1 MKYDVYLLNYNNYY
15 NRQVKKLNTIA
26 EYISASNGYF
36 LNEAV
41 QNINFAF
48 GDGLNSELIINQ
60 TYVNKQP
67 DYVIIEERDH
77 EAGVE
82 GKFSRWF
89 IIDSNLT
96 RGGQYH
102 FTIKRDIC
110 ADYNNLFLNS
120 TYFLERGYVNSSNN
134 LIFNDEEQ
142 KYSQIKKSQL
152 ELRDETYGPWIIG
165 YIPRK
170 INGEPDSP
178 GYSNPDRTIKGV
190 ATAATEDITVAN
202 ITQESWYQ
210 YTTNYVASDAD
221 IAIPYALLSFIPV
234 VCTGGTSN
242 IYGRYFYEID
252 LKNMRATNDP
262 LTKPPYGNR
271 PNNVAY
277 PYLGDQYPE
286 DKWANPA
293 TGFFMKMDATQSQ
306 FNTYKSN
313 LGWYLTNQLNAY
325 NGIQV
330 NGNVYLNTWCSNMA
344 NNGLAYSQMMSQL
357 KSDLPV
363 NLDNATVDYIN
374 NNLRGKSIK
383 DTATGKKYTILV
395 EEVEEFE
402 KLTISSTLNTRI
414 RFLMPSGGSTQFGT
428 TTKTVE
434 DSTVKNNN
442 LQITYHVMKYKIK
455 LQEAYGVQT
464 ILPKDDTSNANFRQH
479 LEDAPYDMFAIPY
492 SDRLVIK
499 TGVNTTLIPN
509 TKAGMA
515 IANGFVTTLGDAMVY
530 DIQVLP
536 YCPVRQFIKSDGS
549 FDITAANSTQVQ
561 PIVDSANT
569 DTILNYVFYCSSSQ
583 MENIKLLNKDDN
595 LNPYSI
601 VIENYK
607 ESVNLDM
614 YRLCSP
620 NFASIFEFSPAKND
634 GVEYFEFS
642 ASYKPYNPY
651 IKVKPHFN
659 RLYGT
664 NDRDARGLILQGDF
678 SIPTMSSA
686 WANYELQNKNYLNTF
701 NREIQSLELQ
711 NEVAGV
717 NDVWKALSGTIQGAA
732 SGAMAGGITAG
743 PYGAIAGAVVGGVS
757 SAIGGGVDIYNNARL
772 RNDALDKANDLFKYN
787 LQNIKALPYSIRN
800 VGCLTADN
808 LLVPLLEYYSASDEE
823 KDAFNKKIQYYGMSV
838 NKVCKIIDF
847 INANEESFVK
857 GYLIRLNPVNGVNE
871 EVDNHLAEAISEEI
885 SKGLYI
891 DISVIDGG

>member
-1 MKYDVYLLNYNNYY
+1 MKYNIYLLSYNNYY
-15 NRQVKKLNTIA
+15 NRQVKKEFTTIA
-26 EYISASNGYF
+26 QYINAGYQVGLSI
-36 LNEAV
+36 LNH
-41 QNINFAF
+41 NFEF
-48 GDGLNSELIINQ
+48 KDGINSELIVNQ
-60 TYVNKQP
+60 AFVDGEP
-67 DYVIIEERDH
+67 DYVLIAERNED
-77 EAGVE
+77 GTN
-82 GKFSRWF
+82 GDFSRWF
-89 IIDSNLT
+89 IIDSDKI
-96 RGGQYH
+96 RGNQYK
-102 FTIKRDIC
+102 FTVRRDI
-110 ADYNNLFLNS
+110 AVDHNNLLLNS
-120 TYFLERGYVNSSNN
+120 TYFIERGWVNNSSD
-134 LIFNDEEQ
+134 LIFNDEGQ

-170 INGEPDSP
+170 VNGEPGSS
-178 GYSNPDRTIKGV
+178 GYSNVDRTIKGV

-221 IAIPYALLSFIPV
+221 IALPYALLAYVPAKN
-234 VCTGGTSN
+234 TGGSGTS
-242 IYGRYFYEID
+242 YMRYFFEID
-252 LKNMRATNDP
+252 LVNRRATNDP

-271 PNNVAY
+271 PNGVSY
-277 PYLGDQYPE
+277 PYMGDQYPE
-286 DKWANPA
+286 DRWANPA
-293 TGFFMKMDATQSQ
+293 TGLFFKEGATQSSYNQ
-306 FNTYKSN
+306 AVSD
-313 LGWYLTNQLNAY
+313 LGWYFTNALNAW

-330 NGNVYLNTWCSNMA
+330 NGNLYLNKWCNNMS
-344 NNGLAYSQMMSQL
+344 NNGLAYAQMIQAL
-357 KSDLPV
+357 KADLPV

-374 NNLRGKSIK
+374 NNLKGKSIK
-383 DTATGKKYTILV
+383 DNATGKKYTILV

-402 KLTISSTLNTRI
+402 KLTISSTLNARI
-414 RFLMPSGGSTQFGT
+414 RFLMPSSVSSQFGT

-434 DSTVKNNN
+434 DSTLKNNN
-442 LQITYHVMKYKIK
+442 LQITYHVKKYKIK

-464 ILPKDDTSNANFRQH
+464 TLPKDDTSNANFRQH

-492 SDRLVIK
+492 SERLVIK
-499 TGVNTTLIPN
+499 TGSNTTLIPN
-509 TKAGMA
+509 IKAGMA

-549 FDITAANSTQVQ
+549 FDITAANATQVQ

-601 VIENYK
+601 TIENYK

-651 IKVKPHFN
+651 IKIKPHFN

-701 NREIQSLELQ
+701 NREIASLELQ
-711 NEVAGV
+711 NEVGQME
-717 NDVWKALSGTIQGAA
+717 DVWKAIAGTFQGAA
-732 SGAMAGGITAG
+732 SGAVAGGMAGGG
-743 PYGAIAGAVVGGVS
+743 YGAIAGAVVGGVT
-757 SAIGGGVDIYNNARL
+757 SAVSGGVDIYNNARL
-772 RNDALDKANDLFKYN
+772 RNDAIDKAKDLFRYN

-808 LLVPLLEYYSASDEE
+808 VLVPLLEYYSASDEE
-823 KDAFNKKIQYYGMSV
+823 KDAFNKKMQYYGMSI
-838 NKVCKIIDF
+838 NKVGKIIDF
-847 INANEESFVK
+847 INASEETFIQ
-857 GYLIRLNPVNGVNE
+857 GYLLRLLPTAETE
-871 EVDNHLAEAISEEI
+871 EADNHLAEELSMEVQ
-885 SKGLYI
+885 KGLYI
-891 DISVIDGG
+891 V

>member
-1 MKYDVYLLNYNNYY
+1 MKYNIYLLSYNNYY
-15 NRQVKKLNTIA
+15 NRQVKKEFTTIA
-26 EYISASNGYF
+26 QYINAGYQVGLDI
-36 LNEAV
+36 LNH
-41 QNINFAF
+41 NFEF
-48 GDGLNSELIINQ
+48 KDGINSELIVNQ
-60 TYVNKQP
+60 AFVEGEP
-67 DYVIIEERDH
+67 DYVLIAERNVD
-77 EAGVE
+77 GTD
-82 GKFSRWF
+82 GDFSRWF
-89 IIDSNLT
+89 IIDSDKI
-96 RGGQYH
+96 RGNQYK
-102 FTIKRDIC
+102 FTVRRDI
-110 ADYNNLFLNS
+110 AVDHNNLLLNS
-120 TYFLERGYVNSSNN
+120 TYFIERGWVNNSSD
-134 LIFNDEEQ
+134 LIFNDEGQ

-170 INGEPDSP
+170 VNGEPGTS
-178 GYSNPDRTIKGV
+178 GYSNVDRTIKGV
-190 ATAATEDITVAN
+190 ATAATEDITVAD

-210 YTTNYVASDAD
+210 YTTNYVASDTD
-221 IAIPYALLSFIPV
+221 IALPYALLSFIPV
-234 VCTGGTSN
+234 ECTGGTSN

-252 LKNMRATNDP
+252 LVNRRATNDP

-277 PYLGDQYPE
+277 PYLGDLYPE

-313 LGWYLTNQLNAY
+313 LGWYITNQLNAY

-330 NGNVYLNTWCSNMA
+330 NGNVYLNTWCSNMS
-344 NNGLAYSQMMSQL
+344 NNALAYAQMMNQL
-357 KSDLPV
+357 KADLPV

-374 NNLRGKSIK
+374 NNLKGKSIK

-402 KLTISSTLNTRI
+402 KLEISSSLNTRI

-442 LQITYHVMKYKIK
+442 LQVTYHVKKYKIK

-464 ILPKDDTSNANFRQH
+464 TLPKDDTSNANFRQH

-499 TGVNTTLIPN
+499 TGANTTLIPN
-509 TKAGMA
+509 IKAGMA

-549 FDITAANSTQVQ
+549 FDITAANSTQIQ

-569 DTILNYVFYCSSSQ
+569 DTVLNYVFYCSSSQ

-601 VIENYK
+601 TIENYK

-651 IKVKPHFN
+651 IKIKPHFN

-711 NEVAGV
+711 NEVGQME
-717 NDVWKALSGTIQGAA
+717 DVWKAIAGTFQGAA
-732 SGAMAGGITAG
+732 SGAVAGGMAGGA
-743 PYGAIAGAVVGGVS
+743 YGAVAGAVVGGVT
-757 SAIGGGVDIYNNARL
+757 SAISGGVDIYNNARL
-772 RNDALDKANDLFKYN
+772 RNDAIDKAKDLFRYN

-808 LLVPLLEYYSASDEE
+808 VLVPLLEYYSASDEE
-823 KDAFNKKIQYYGMSV
+823 KDAFNKKMQYYGMSI
-838 NKVCKIIDF
+838 NKVGKIIDF
-847 INANEESFVK
+847 INASEETFIK
-857 GYLIRLNPVNGVNE
+857 GYLLRLLPTAEAE
-871 EVDNHLAEAISEEI
+871 EADNHLAEELSMEVQ
-885 SKGLYI
+885 KGLYI
-891 DISVIDGG
+891 